1 MSVFSL
7 FNLLIFY
14 VLIFHYFNRLNMQ
27 FTDVIYIFLLSLS
40 NCSFNIT
47 NHFYKVNYFF
57 ELFFRNAALSCLI
70 ILSNINKYSL
80 FNHFIFLYLLFN
92 TVYYMQF
99 FSFFHKT
106 ICCLLFVTTSF
117 ILFTLN
123 LYQILYALCPK
134 LVVYL
139 IF

>member
-40 NCSFNIT
+40 NCSSNIT

-70 ILSNINKYSL
+70 ISSNINKYNLFHYFDFFYIFFIIILRHSL
-80 FNHFIFLYLLFN
+80 LYAI
-92 TVYYMQF
+92 
-99 FSFFHKT
+99 FSFFFIKL
-106 ICCLLFVTTSF
+106 CAVYSFVSKIF
-117 ILFTLN
+117 ILFILN
-123 LYQILYALCPK
+123 LY
-134 LVVYL
+134 
-139 IF
+139 